1 MDNINYSSMDN
12 YYIVATLEDL
22 IERID
27 MEINNQKEYDHN
39 EYNLY
44 KKRLKD
50 FLKDLRVKYGNIYTI
65 AAVSL
70 IKKTNEK
77 NGYKISENIQ
87 GKNKEI
93 AESLEDIIRSK
104 TKFHQEYL
112 ISVEYPTNLN
122 PILIVGKPDGLI
134 FEYGE
139 VKILEVKSFNLDD
152 FFNCP
157 GSKKDENLIKK
168 VISRIKTS
176 SDQLSLYQ
184 YLLENT
190 IKLGLIGNTK
200 KSDLYGRLIF
210 YSENTK
216 HLYNAQKIIKN
227 NLNIIKTYGNG
238 YHAYNL
244 NLEERVE
251 TTHINNEDLYY
262 FKIGFRVRYNPKT
275 IEKYLNN
282 LNELIGSSKLVD
294 NRDL

>member
-1 MDNINYSSMDN
+1 MHN
-12 YYIVATLEDL
+12 YYKVATLDDL

-27 MEINNQKEYDHN
+27 MEINDNDHN

-44 KKRLKD
+44 KNRLKD
-50 FLKDLRVKYGNIYTI
+50 FLKDVRGKYGNIPTI
-65 AAVSL
+65 AAAFL
-70 IKKTNEK
+70 IKKTNGK
-77 NGYKISENIQ
+77 NGDKISEDIQ
-87 GKNKEI
+87 WKGKNKEI
-93 AESLEDIIRSK
+93 AESLEDMIRSK

-112 ISVEYPTNLN
+112 ISVEYPTNLD

-134 FEYGE
+134 FEYDKVE
-139 VKILEVKSFNLDD
+139 ILEVKSFNLDD
-152 FFNCP
+152 FYNWP

-168 VISRIKTS
+168 VLDRIKTS

-190 IKLGLIGNTK
+190 IKLGLIGNPK
-200 KSDLYGRLIF
+200 KINLYVRIIF
-210 YSENTK
+210 YSKDPK
-216 HLYNAQKIIKN
+216 HLYNAEKTIKN

-238 YHAYNL
+238 YYAYNL

-251 TTHINNEDLYY
+251 TTYINNEYLYY

-275 IEKYLNN
+275 KEKYLNN
-282 LNELIGSSKLVD
+282 LNELIESSKLVD

>member
-1 MDNINYSSMDN
+1 MDN
-12 YYIVATLEDL
+12 YYKVATLYDL
-22 IERID
+22 IERIN
-27 MEINNQKEYDHN
+27 MEINNQNEHDYN

-50 FLKDLRVKYGNIYTI
+50 FLEDLRAKYGNIYTI
-65 AAVSL
+65 AVSSL

-77 NGYKISENIQ
+77 NGCKISENIQ
-87 GKNKEI
+87 GKGKNKEI

-104 TKFHQEYL
+104 TKSSQEYL

-134 FEYGE
+134 FEYDK
-139 VKILEVKSFNLDD
+139 VKIFEVKSFNLDD
-152 FFNCP
+152 FYNWP

-168 VISRIKTS
+168 VINRIKTS
-176 SDQLSLYQ
+176 SDQLSSYQ

-210 YSENTK
+210 YAKGTK
-216 HLYNAQKIIKN
+216 QVYNAEKIIKN
-227 NLNIIKTYGNG
+227 NLSIIKTYGNG
-238 YHAYNL
+238 YYAYNL

-251 TTHINNEDLYY
+251 TTHINNKDLYY
-262 FKIGFRVRYNPKT
+262 FKIGFRVRYNPK
-275 IEKYLNN
+275 IVEKYLNN

>member
-1 MDNINYSSMDN
+1 MDN
-12 YYIVATLEDL
+12 YYIVATIDDL
-22 IERID
+22 IERIN

-50 FLKDLRVKYGNIYTI
+50 FLKDLRAKYGNIHTI
-65 AAVSL
+65 AAIFL

-77 NGYKISENIQ
+77 NGYKISEDIQ

-104 TKFHQEYL
+104 TKSSQEYL
-112 ISVEYPTNLN
+112 ISIEYPTNLN

-134 FEYGE
+134 FGYGK
-139 VKILEVKSFNLDD
+139 VKIFEVKSFNLDD
-152 FFNCP
+152 FYNWP

-168 VISRIKTS
+168 VINRIKTS

-190 IKLGLIGNTK
+190 IKLGLIRNATEI
-200 KSDLYGRLIF
+200 DLRGILIF
-210 YSENTK
+210 YAEGTK
-216 HLYNAQKIIKN
+216 NLYNAEKIIKN

-262 FKIGFRVRYNPKT
+262 FKIGFRVRYNPK
-275 IEKYLNN
+275 IVEKYLNN
-282 LNELIGSSKLVD
+282 LNELIGSSKLID